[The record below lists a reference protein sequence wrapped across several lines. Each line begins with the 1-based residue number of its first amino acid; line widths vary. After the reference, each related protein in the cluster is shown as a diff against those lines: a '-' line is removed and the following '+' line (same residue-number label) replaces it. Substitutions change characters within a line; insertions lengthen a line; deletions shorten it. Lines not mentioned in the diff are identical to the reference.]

1 MAAAGSLALFQAR
14 GRGVETRKIDALR
27 LDKFMK
33 VSRLAKRRAEAKDG
47 IEAGRIT
54 KDARVLKPGYEVKVG
69 DVLVIHYRTRFVTVR
84 VLMVPERVLPS
95 LKPADMYELVE
106 ERKDDPVDWLG

>member
-1 MAAAGSLALFQAR
+1 
-14 GRGVETRKIDALR
+14 VR
-27 LDKFMK
+27 LDKYMK

-54 KDARVLKPGYEVKVG
+54 KEGRPLKPGYEVKAG

-84 VLMVPERVLPS
+84 VLLVPERVLPS
-95 LKPADMYELVE
+95 LKPADLYEVVE
-106 ERKDDPVDWLG
+106 ERKDDPIDWLG

>member
-1 MAAAGSLALFQAR
+1 
-14 GRGVETRKIDALR
+14 VEQSSVAKMDAVR
-27 LDKFMK
+27 LDKYMK

-54 KDARVLKPGYEVKVG
+54 KEGRPLKPGYEVKAG

-84 VLMVPERVLPS
+84 VLLVPERVLPS
-95 LKPADMYELVE
+95 LKPADLYEVVE
-106 ERKDDPVDWLG
+106 ERKDDPIDWLG